1 MRRFLITSPK
11 FTGTIELWYNFEGL
25 ISKVDMN
32 DSALD
37 FHQLKYLLHNLSPD
51 IVQFQGLLTG
61 SNLEIKEVPFELSLD
76 DFKRE
81 YPYSR
86 NYHLLQ
92 PIWHTM
98 SAKDR
103 VFAFFA
109 AIQYRQYCERN
120 KTWYKPKIAASW
132 LQKKEFKNDWR
143 EM

>member
-1 MRRFLITSPK
+1 MRRFLITSPR

-25 ISKVDMN
+25 IARVDLCEA
-32 DSALD
+32 ALD
-37 FHQLKYLLHNLSPD
+37 FTQLLYLLKNLSPD
-51 IVQFQGLLTG
+51 VIQFNGMLTG

-98 SAKDR
+98 SAKER
-103 VFAFFA
+103 VLAFFA
-109 AIQYRQYCERN
+109 AIQYRKYCERN
-120 KTWYKPKIAASW
+120 SSWYKPKIAASW

-143 EM
+143 KM

>member
-25 ISKVDMN
+25 ISNVDLN
-32 DSALD
+32 DAVLD
-37 FHQLKYLLHNLSPD
+37 FKQLQYLLHNLSPD
-51 IVQFQGLLTG
+51 VIQFQGMLTG
-61 SNLEIKEVPFELSLD
+61 SNLEIKEVAFELSLD

-98 SAKDR
+98 SAKER
-103 VFAFFA
+103 VLSFFA

-120 KTWYKPKIAASW
+120 KHWYKPKIAASW

-143 EM
+143 KM